1 MEAAGDFMKRQA
13 LLVIGFT
20 TLVLAFQNCNKGG
33 FELASVSGGAG
44 GAGAS
49 ASTHSETEESPGNDV
64 LFKLEPALAIRGM
77 GCIQCHAKIESNIVT
92 DFGFK
97 GDGKGKDY
105 FFSQAPEA
113 KWWNSGGIYGD
124 HGNNFNTMDFPTA
137 QSAIVPKAPL
147 PAALATSTGTASLG
161 AYIRSQFAKAASA
174 GTKATQV
181 YEKTSVYIG
190 APAASDLAAAFSLG
204 ANERMKYVKNLP
216 DSVELS
222 GLQDHGTFFQNS
234 SVLSCDGDVVIRGPL
249 LLQNVQVSTKNGCRL
264 YVIGSVF
271 SYGTITYTNSEV
283 NRNLQIT
290 STKSINLGLGA
301 VKIGASYCESNSNYA
316 LYPNDASYV
325 AGSSLITRFRD
336 MWTVPSYFIRQ
347 SSDPKAFGSSVVAE
361 FQAVEAG
368 VGTLYDASCRG
379 EGRTIGF
386 ERIVLNAPVINS
398 RYQGDVSGTII
409 AEHAVMSLG
418 NFKFKFDP
426 VFIRVP
432 LFPKI
437 SKKLYLDVVD

>member
-1 MEAAGDFMKRQA
+1 MNRQA
-13 LLVIGFT
+13 LLVIGFA
-20 TLVLAFQNCNKGG
+20 TLVLCFQNCNKGG
-33 FELASVSGGAG
+33 FELLSSSGSDPGA
-44 GAGAS
+44 AGAS
-49 ASTHSETEESPGNDV
+49 AAPRSETEESPGNDV
-64 LFKLEPALAIRGM
+64 LLKLEPALAIRGM

-105 FFSQAPEA
+105 FFGQAPEA

-124 HGNNFNTMDFPTA
+124 HGNNFYTMDFPTA
-137 QSAIVPKAPL
+137 QSAFVPKAAL
-147 PAALATSTGTASLG
+147 PATLATSAGASTLG
-161 AYIRSQFAKAASA
+161 AYIRNQFAKAASA

-190 APAASDLAAAFSLG
+190 APVESDLTAAFGLDM
-204 ANERMKYVKNLP
+204 NERIKYSKNLP
-216 DSVELS
+216 DSVELA
-222 GLQDHGTFFQNS
+222 GLQDRGTFFQNS
-234 SVLSCDGDVVIRGPL
+234 SVLSCDGDVVLRGPVL
-249 LLQNVQVSTKNGCRL
+249 FQNLQVNTKNGCRL

-271 SYGTITYTNSEV
+271 TYGTITYTNSEL

-301 VKIGASYCESNSNYA
+301 VKIGSSYCESNSNYA
-316 LYPNDASYV
+316 LYPNDPSFS
-325 AGSSLITRFRD
+325 AGSSLVTRLRD
-336 MWTVPSYFIRQ
+336 MWTVPGYFLRQ
-347 SSDPKAFGSSVVAE
+347 NTDPKAFGSSVITE
-361 FQAVEAG
+361 FQAIEAG

-398 RYQGDVSGTII
+398 RYQGDISGTII

-418 NFKFKFDP
+418 TFKFKFDP